1 LISLAQKRN
10 KMNLKVILVI
20 VLALGLITSCK
31 NKPENNNETNSSVN
45 SEIDPDQMPVIKFD
59 NDFANLGVVIQGEKV
74 EHTFKFK
81 NIGKSDLVINDAVAS
96 CGCTVPSFSKDPIV
110 PGGEGEIKVV
120 FNSANRTGRQM
131 KSITV
136 WTNAQ
141 PNQSKIQ
148 FQCEIV
154 VPK

>member
-1 LISLAQKRN
+1 MNFKAILLSLLILA
-10 KMNLKVILVI
+10 II
-20 VLALGLITSCK
+20 ASCQ
-31 NKPENNNETNSSVN
+31 NKPVNKTSENSDNT
-45 SEIDPDQMPVIKFD
+45 EIDSTLLPIIKFD

-81 NIGKSDLVINDAVAS
+81 NIGKSDLVISDAVAS
-96 CGCTVPSFSKDPIV
+96 CGCTVPSFSKDPII

-136 WTNAQ
+136 WTNAH

-148 FQCEIV
+148 FQCEIIE
-154 VPK
+154 PNKN